1 MKKDELYGNISSS
14 FFMHKSMRFPHVGIE
29 VYMYSTVMTSMIS
42 GIEAIPVKVE
52 VDISTGMPAF
62 DMVGYLSSE
71 VKEAR
76 ERVRTALHNCGFC
89 LPAKRIT
96 INLSPAN
103 IRKSGTGFDLP
114 IAIALLIAM
123 EEIPVK
129 HTQNMMFTG
138 ELNLN
143 GQLLG
148 VSGVLPIV
156 SDGKKAGYGHFVV
169 PAANLA
175 EGRLVEQAEVLG
187 FDKLMDVIHF
197 LQTTE
202 YEDPEF
208 LMADM
213 QKTTLEV
220 DFAEV
225 NGQAFLKRAAEIAAS
240 GMHNMLMVGPP
251 GSGKTMI
258 SERMATILP
267 PLAKDEQLEVSKI
280 YSICGLLSNHQTLIE
295 KRPFRNPHH
304 TITKA
309 GLAGGGIFPK
319 PGEISL
325 AHNGVLFLD
334 ELTEFD
340 KTAIEILRQPLEERE
355 IRLTRARGNICY
367 PADFLMLASMNPCN
381 CGYYPNMQKC
391 RCTQASLKRHFDKIS
406 QPLID
411 RMDLCVEAPMVSF
424 AELMKKGKNE
434 SSAQIQGRV
443 NACHQ
448 IQMKR
453 FAQEKFHHNSR
464 IPASRL
470 SEFCS
475 LGKTEKTYMEKIYA
489 KMSLTARTYHKI
501 LRIARTIADMREA
514 DTIGITDLQEA
525 VCYRSIDEK
534 FWGGV

>member
-1 MKKDELYGNISSS
+1 
-14 FFMHKSMRFPHVGIE
+14 
-29 VYMYSTVMTSMIS
+29 MYSTVMTSMLS
-42 GIEAIPVKVE
+42 GIEAVPVKVE

-114 IAIALLIAM
+114 IAIALLVAM
-123 EEIPVK
+123 GEIPVE
-129 HTQNMMFTG
+129 HTKSMMFTG

-156 SDGKKAGYGHFVV
+156 SDGQKVGYSHFVV

-175 EGRLVEQAEVLG
+175 EGKLVEHAEVLG

-197 LQTTE
+197 LQTME
-202 YEDPEF
+202 YEDPKIS
-208 LMADM
+208 LSDKQ
-213 QKTTLEV
+213 QKISEV

-225 NGQAFLKRAAEIAAS
+225 NGQAFLKRVAEIAAS

-267 PLAKDEQLEVSKI
+267 PLEKDEQLEVSKI
-280 YSICGLLSNHQTLIE
+280 YSICGLLSNSQTLIE

-304 TITKA
+304 TITRA
-309 GLAGGGIFPK
+309 GLAGGGLFPK

-325 AHNGVLFLD
+325 AHNGV
-334 ELTEFD
+334 
-340 KTAIEILRQPLEERE
+340 
-355 IRLTRARGNICY
+355 
-367 PADFLMLASMNPCN
+367 
-381 CGYYPNMQKC
+381 
-391 RCTQASLKRHFDKIS
+391 
-406 QPLID
+406 
-411 RMDLCVEAPMVSF
+411 
-424 AELMKKGKNE
+424 
-434 SSAQIQGRV
+434 
-443 NACHQ
+443 
-448 IQMKR
+448 
-453 FAQEKFHHNSR
+453 
-464 IPASRL
+464 
-470 SEFCS
+470 
-475 LGKTEKTYMEKIYA
+475 
-489 KMSLTARTYHKI
+489 
-501 LRIARTIADMREA
+501 
-514 DTIGITDLQEA
+514 
-525 VCYRSIDEK
+525 
-534 FWGGV
+534 